1 MKPRNLFDDLKKIQK
16 NKQFLSILILLFVA
30 IIFWIGGSL
39 YRSQSRTE
47 VSAELTKLARPLN
60 PTIDRTIF
68 DEIKNKKSYTDEELN
83 NFQIYKILTT
93 RDGKTEVVVPINTTL
108 DDLPNVQNNSNN
120 LDNSSQNSLLQ
131 NEIVNQAEEST
142 PSSET
147 STQSGDLN

>member
-30 IIFWIGGSL
+30 VIFWISGSL

-68 DEIKNKKSYTDEELN
+68 DEVQRKKSYTDEELN
-83 NFQIYKILTT
+83 NFQIYKVLTT

-108 DDLPNVQNNSNN
+108 DDLPSVQNNSNN
-120 LDNSSQNSLLQ
+120 LDENSENSLLQ
-131 NEIVNQAEEST
+131 NELVNEENEST
-142 PSSET
+142 FSGEI
-147 STQSGDLN
+147 STQSGDIN